1 MPTPSESQAR
11 SILSQYSP
19 VFYNSIA
26 SSWNEYMQEI
36 GDWGPDMTDRSR
48 ASIVHD
54 LTIRSAIQQF
64 DGVPGVRVVVQNG
77 LYLFIFDDSI
87 AVRFKKLDE
96 DKRSR
101 NIPTQVT
108 LDFRG
113 QQEIPGISSTL
124 HLEAGYV
131 LNKLQ
136 TEIDGVYIVC
146 PSRDRASW
154 FWELQAPAVGQV
166 VQFPTA
172 PPQPQPSVFQ
182 LFESQPP
189 QQQEQ
194 DGSEE
199 Q

>member
-1 MPTPSESQAR
+1 MPTSESQAR
-11 SILSQYSP
+11 SILSPYFP
-19 VFYNSIA
+19 MIYDAIA
-26 SSWNEYMQEI
+26 AAWNEYSQDI

-64 DGVPGVRVVVQNG
+64 DEMQGVRVVEQNR
-77 LYLFIFDDSI
+77 LFLFIFDESI
-87 AVRFKKLDE
+87 ALRFKKLDE
-96 DKRSR
+96 NKRSR

-108 LDFRG
+108 LDFLA
-113 QQEIPGISSTL
+113 QQEIPGIASTL

-131 LNKLQ
+131 LNELQ
-136 TEIDGVYIVC
+136 TDIDGIYIVC
-146 PSRDRASW
+146 PTRDRVRWSW
-154 FWELQAPAVGQV
+154 ALQAPDVGQV

-172 PPQPQPSVFQ
+172 PPQPSVFQ
-182 LFESQPP
+182 LFESSPRLP
-189 QQQEQ
+189 QEQ